1 MLCCCSL
8 PLPAPLATGT
18 PSLPAS
24 VSCRH
29 LPSHLLTHT
38 HTGTQI
44 HTHTKKSG
52 AQQSQRI
59 SPSNSNRSKDMGMT
73 TLV

>member
-8 PLPAPLATGT
+8 PPPAPLATGT

-38 HTGTQI
+38 QAHRY
-44 HTHTKKSG
+44 THTKKSG

-59 SPSNSNRSKDMGMT
+59 SPSNSNRSKDKRMT